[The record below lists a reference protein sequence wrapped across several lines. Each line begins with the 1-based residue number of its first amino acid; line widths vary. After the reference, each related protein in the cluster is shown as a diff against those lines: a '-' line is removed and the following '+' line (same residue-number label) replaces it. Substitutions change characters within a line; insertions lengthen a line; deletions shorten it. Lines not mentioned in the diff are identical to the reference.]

1 MKDKIRI
8 FGAIVI
14 LFTPGLFFI
23 TYPKIDSI
31 IGINV
36 FLFLF
41 FVSVIETFK
50 TIKYFHEK

>member
-23 TYPKIDSI
+23 IYPKIDSI

>member
-1 MKDKIRI
+1 MKDKMRI
-8 FGAIVI
+8 FGAIIV
-14 LFTPGLFFI
+14 LLLPGLFFI
-23 TYPKIDSI
+23 LFPKIDSI
-31 IGINV
+31 LGMNI